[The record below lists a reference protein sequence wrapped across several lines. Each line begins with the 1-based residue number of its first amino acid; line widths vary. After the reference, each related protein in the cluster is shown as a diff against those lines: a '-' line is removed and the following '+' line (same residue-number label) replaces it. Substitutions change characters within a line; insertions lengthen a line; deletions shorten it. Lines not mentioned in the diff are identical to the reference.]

1 MIEFTASIIFPY
13 SDTISKSRRG
23 DHLGGNLGA
32 SENGR
37 DFQGAFLHYYHRH
50 HFFFYYS
57 QRNVFKNWVWLSAF
71 FYREHHF
78 VLHQRCLGMG
88 KMVYETTKWEGGF
101 LSFLLFMI
109 SCIFTKVGEKR
120 RERRRTSCVA
130 FTSRSIIIIVN
141 CIQHITLHYITLHC
155 NDPLDFVQS
164 EAISVTKRVQS
175 ILWA

>member
-37 DFQGAFLHYYHRH
+37 DFQGAFLHCYHRH
-50 HFFFYYS
+50 HFFLILFPAECF
-57 QRNVFKNWVWLSAF
+57 QKLGVAICF
-71 FYREHHF
+71 FIASI
-78 VLHQRCLGMG
+78 VLFLQQRCLGMG

-109 SCIFTKVGEKR
+109 SCIVTKVGER
-120 RERRRTSCVA
+120 RERRRTRKTSCVA
-130 FTSRSIIIIVN
+130 FTSRSIIIIIN
-141 CIQHITLHYITLHC
+141 CIQHITLHFTATAPQYC
-155 NDPLDFVQS
+155 
-164 EAISVTKRVQS
+164 AK
-175 ILWA
+175 